1 MESSRKRKQPEQ
13 TEKTAR
19 TAGVA
24 RRKTDKADDG
34 KPETTGRRKS
44 TASKSRTGSKIGTGG
59 EGSASKSRKGS
70 RARTGAGDSRILLD
84 VPMIPLRGLTVF
96 PGITL
101 SFDVARDRSRLAIQA
116 AAGGSQLLF
125 LSAQKDVSVEW
136 PLADEIYEIGCVARI
151 RQVVEQTGNEGTA
164 KLLVEG
170 VRRSKLVRVLKDEP
184 YYRVEVEQFP
194 TLPEGIDMSEL
205 EAWRRQLVQSLEGY
219 AGASGKFSPEALVA
233 ISSMTDASEAAD
245 TIAANLA
252 LQQSEKQELL
262 EAFDPIER
270 IRRLVLLLG
279 REKYIAELERDIGEK
294 VRQTVEKNQ
303 KDYFLREQM
312 KVIQSELGE
321 QESVQDE
328 IEGYLKQLKETN
340 IPDEARPRLEKE
352 INRLSRMPTGYPEGA
367 VVRNYLDMIFE
378 MPWGKVD
385 EEHLDIT
392 EARKILDRDHYGLKQ
407 VKERIL
413 EYLAVRKLRL
423 LSGEKGSK
431 GPILCLVGP
440 PGTGKTSIARSV
452 AEALGR
458 KYTRMSLGGI
468 HDEAEIRGHRKTY
481 VGAMPGR
488 IIAAIRQIGTDNP
501 LLLLDEIDKVGS
513 DFRGDPTS
521 ALLEVL
527 DPEQNNAF
535 RDHYLEIPYDLSHVM
550 FITTANTVDT
560 IPQPLLDRMEVVS
573 ISGYTE
579 EEKAEIV
586 LRHLFSHQL
595 AANAL
600 NKRQLTMSRE
610 TVLAL
615 INGYT
620 REAGVRQLEREI
632 AHVCRRAA
640 ILIAEKKQKKVK
652 VTPELLPDLIGRP
665 KFRFEK
671 MKEQDQI
678 GIATGLAW
686 TFAGGDTLNIEVNVM
701 SGTGRLELTG
711 SLGDVM
717 KESARAAATYIRT
730 IVSELGIDPEFNA
743 HKDIHIHV
751 PEGATPKDGPS
762 AGITLATALASA
774 LSGRPVRHNV
784 AMTGEITLRGR
795 VLPIGGLKEKII
807 AANRAGIDTVLI
819 PLENERDLED
829 IPESVKKKMRIV
841 PVNCMDEV
849 LREALLPLP
858 EGAVVPA
865 GPFVPVEGSP
875 AAACPERPIC
885 PDELGRTPSTPT
897 PAPDDDRKVPPPG
910 RAAKH
915 DPVIILQPV

>member
-1 MESSRKRKQPEQ
+1 MNDNKKRDPDDNHDLTPEQ
-13 TEKTAR
+13 DTDTKAEQTS
-19 TAGVA
+19 T
-24 RRKTDKADDG
+24 RRKT
-34 KPETTGRRKS
+34 
-44 TASKSRTGSKIGTGG
+44 TAANK
-59 EGSASKSRKGS
+59 
-70 RARTGAGDSRILLD
+70 TGATTARKRTAAGKTATTRKPATARKPGRPAKRRSGDDMHILLD
-84 VPMIPLRGLTVF
+84 IPMIPLRGLTVF

-101 SFDVARDRSRLAIQA
+101 AFDVARDRSRQAVEA
-116 AAGGSQLLF
+116 AAGGSQLIF
-125 LSAQKDVSVEW
+125 LATQKDVSTEW
-136 PLADEIYEIGCVARI
+136 PTPSEIYEIGCVARI
-151 RQVVEQTGNEGTA
+151 RQVVEQTGSDGTA

-170 VRRSKLVRVLKDEP
+170 VRRAKILRILDDDP
-184 YYRVEVEQFP
+184 YYRVEVEQYL
-194 TLPEGIDMSEL
+194 TVPESLDFNEL
-205 EAWRRQLVQSLEGY
+205 EAWRRQLIQSLEEY
-219 AGASGKFSPEALVA
+219 AGASSKFSSEAIVA
-233 ISSMTDASEAAD
+233 ISGMNDASEAAD
-245 TIAANLA
+245 TITANLA
-252 LQQSEKQELL
+252 LKQTEKQELL
-262 EAFDPIER
+262 EAIDPIDR
-270 IRRLVLLLG
+270 IQRLVLILG
-279 REKYIAELERDIGEK
+279 REKYIAELEHDIGEK

-303 KDYFLREQM
+303 KEYFLREQM

-321 QESVQDE
+321 HESVQDE
-328 IEGYLKQLKETN
+328 IAAFQEQLKNAN
-340 IPDEARPRLEKE
+340 IPEEARPRLEKE
-352 INRLSRMPTGYPEGA
+352 INRLSRMPAGYPEGA
-367 VVRNYLDMIFE
+367 VIRNYLDLVFE
-378 MPWGKVD
+378 MPWGGMD
-385 EEHLDIT
+385 EEHLDIA

-423 LSGEKGSK
+423 QNGETTTK

-527 DPEQNNAF
+527 DPEQNNSF

-550 FITTANTVDT
+550 FITTANTTET

-586 LRHLFSHQL
+586 LRHILSHQL
-595 AANAL
+595 EANAL
-600 NKRQLTMSRE
+600 TSQQLKISRE
-610 TVLAL
+610 AVLAL
-615 INGYT
+615 ISGYT

-640 ILIAEKKQKKVK
+640 ILIAEKKQKTIK
-652 VTPELLPDLIGRP
+652 VTPEKLPDLIGRP

-671 MKEQDQI
+671 MQDLDQI

-701 SGTGRLELTG
+701 PGSGKLELTG

-717 KESARAAATYIRT
+717 KESARAAVTYIRT
-730 IVSELGIDPEFNA
+730 MVNELGIDPDFNA
-743 HKDIHIHV
+743 KKDIHIHV

-762 AGITLATALASA
+762 AGITLATAVASA

-819 PLENERDLED
+819 PVDNERDLED
-829 IPESVKKKMRIV
+829 IPESVKDKLRIV
-841 PVNCMDEV
+841 PVAVMNDV
-849 LREALLPLP
+849 LNEALLPTG
-858 EGAVVPA
+858 EAASTRPA
-865 GPFVPVEGSP
+865 NAS
-875 AAACPERPIC
+875 
-885 PDELGRTPSTPT
+885 
-897 PAPDDDRKVPPPG
+897 
-910 RAAKH
+910 AAKAE
-915 DPVIILQPV
+915 